1 MAVQGLRVRLCA
13 SDIAERTE
21 RHRGRVGRVLDDH
34 PARTRDGS
42 PHPVWDFLFRYYS
55 HKPALLMRWHPG
67 YGVDL
72 DMPTEH
78 ADYPHYVPSADGDA
92 VTVDP
97 AYLETRSRT
106 VGFVDGLL
114 RATADRAPRLNCF
127 GMHEWAMVYRAPASD
142 IRHRTPLRLSAAD
155 TDAAVEASELRCTHF
170 DAFRFFTEPAGP
182 RNLMSLTRE
191 TQVDSEQP
199 GCVHAGMDLYK
210 WAYKLS
216 PLIGS
221 DLVVDALEVA
231 FDLRELDMR
240 ASPYDFAALGFAP
253 IAVETPAGR
262 AEYVRQQATLT
273 DHAALIRRRLID
285 SCAGLID
292 RQPPR

>member
-1 MAVQGLRVRLCA
+1 MRLDA
-13 SDIAERTE
+13 TDIADRTDQ
-21 RHRGRVGRVLDDH
+21 HRSRVTRLLADH
-34 PARTRDGS
+34 PAQAPDGS
-42 PHPVWDFLFRYYS
+42 PHPVWGFLFRYYS

-67 YGVDL
+67 HGVDL
-72 DMPTEH
+72 DTPTEH
-78 ADYPHYVPSADGDA
+78 AGYPHYVPTADGHA

-97 AYLETRSRT
+97 AYLETRART
-106 VGFVDGLL
+106 VGFVDSLL

-127 GMHEWAMVYRAPASD
+127 GMHEWAMVYRASASD
-142 IRHRTPLRLSAAD
+142 IRHRTPLRLSPAA

-182 RNLMSLTRE
+182 RNVTPLTRA

-216 PLIGS
+216 PLVDS
-221 DLVVDALEVA
+221 DLVADALEVA

-240 ASPYDFAALGFAP
+240 ASPYDFAALGFGP

-262 AEYVRQQATLT
+262 AEYVRRQTVLT